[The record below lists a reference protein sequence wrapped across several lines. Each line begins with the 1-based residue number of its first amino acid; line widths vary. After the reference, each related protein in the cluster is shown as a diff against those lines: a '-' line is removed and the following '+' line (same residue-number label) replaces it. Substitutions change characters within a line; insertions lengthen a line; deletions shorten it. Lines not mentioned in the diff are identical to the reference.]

1 MKPGRPVYSFKSA
14 MLNPTNPTNPRDRAV
29 AWEEDRVLRALAKH
43 SALRFASAAEFR
55 EALSAATVSATHED
69 FATTLIVPRQQW
81 AETLAAA
88 PPSRPIQTNTS
99 SSSAPAPNGW
109 DAPALQVLTQHLDP
123 IAKIVLKRA
132 AQQAPAEAAFVQA
145 VLMACPE
152 LDAAA
157 LRELKAKKN

>member
-1 MKPGRPVYSFKSA
+1 
-14 MLNPTNPTNPRDRAV
+14 MLNPTNPRDRAV
-29 AWEEDRVLRALAKH
+29 AWGEDVALRALAKH

-55 EALSAATVSATHED
+55 EHSATISATHED
-69 FATTLIVPRQQW
+69 FATTLMVPRQQW

-88 PPSRPIQTNTS
+88 PRRRPIQTNTS
-99 SSSAPAPNGW
+99 SSGAPAPTGW
-109 DAPALQVLTQHLDP
+109 DAPALQVLTQHLGP

-132 AQQAPAEAAFVQA
+132 AQQAPAEAEFVQA